1 MLTHID
7 IHAYKCIEH
16 QAFQLAPL
24 TLVTGT
30 NSSGKSTLLQA
41 VLIAIGSKPQNH
53 LAYLSEA
60 IKPYVQLEEVL
71 CRTATAREV
80 QIYLSDDKAKQLHA
94 WITETGASVIHDPS
108 ITLSYE
114 ETLFYLS
121 ADRSGPEELAS
132 LNKTLAIGQ
141 HGQYAIGYFEL
152 NKDKPLHEA
161 LIKPEAAAQTL
172 KAQLAWWLSYITDV
186 ACEPRTEKVTSTSVK
201 LSFTMGEL
209 GEVSPRNTGAGNSYL
224 LKLLI
229 MCLTAKP
236 GHLLLIENP
245 EIHLHPG
252 AQSRLGSLLAFL
264 AARGVQLMVETH
276 CEHLINR
283 VRYEVYQQQL
293 NAQDVV
299 LYYKPSVAE
308 PFTTLGILP
317 SGHFC
322 DEHRQAVN
330 FPTGFFDSTLSELL
344 EIG

>member
-1 MLTHID
+1 MLTYLD
-7 IHAYKCIEH
+7 IKAYKCIEAQH
-16 QAFQLAPL
+16 FKLAPI
-24 TLVTGT
+24 TLLTGT
-30 NSSGKSTLLQA
+30 NASGKSTLLQA
-41 VLIAIGSKPQNH
+41 ALIALGSKHQKNFT
-53 LAYLSEA
+53 YVSEV
-60 IKPYVQLEEVL
+60 IKPYIQLEEVL
-71 CRTATAREV
+71 CRTAEARNV
-80 QIYLSDDKAKQLHA
+80 QITLANDQSKTLHTQ
-94 WITETGASVIHDPS
+94 IQEQGTHVTGD
-108 ITLSYE
+108 LDLGLGYE

-121 ADRSGPEELAS
+121 AERSGPEELAS

-141 HGQYAIGYFEL
+141 YGQFAIGHFEL
-152 NKDKPLHEA
+152 NKDKPLHDA
-161 LIKPEAAAQTL
+161 LIKPEAPAQTL
-172 KAQLAWWLSYITDV
+172 KAQLAGWLSYITDV
-186 ACEPRTEKVTSTSVK
+186 ACEPRTEKITSTSVK

-229 MCLTAKP
+229 MCLTAQP

-264 AARGVQLMVETH
+264 AARGVQLIVETH

-293 NAQDVV
+293 NAQNVV

-308 PFTTLGILP
+308 PFITLGILP

-330 FPTGFFDSTLSELL
+330 FPTGFFDSTLGELL

>member
-1 MLTHID
+1 MLTD
-7 IHAYKCIEH
+7 IEINAFKCIEA
-16 QAFQLAPL
+16 QRFALAPL
-24 TLVTGT
+24 TLVSGT
-30 NSSGKSTLLQA
+30 NASGKSTLLQA
-41 VLIAIGSKPQNH
+41 MLVALGSKPQNN
-53 LAYLSEA
+53 LAYLSDV

-71 CRTATAREV
+71 CRTAEAREV
-80 QIYLSDDKAKQLHA
+80 QICLTNDKAETLHA
-94 WITETGASVIHDPS
+94 WIKETGASVIHDPGMD
-108 ITLSYE
+108 LSYE

-132 LNKTLAIGQ
+132 LNKALPIGQ
-141 HGQYAIGYFEL
+141 HGQYAIGHFEL
-152 NKDKPLHEA
+152 HKDKPLHEA
-161 LIKPEAAAQTL
+161 LVKPEASAQTL

-186 ACEPRTEKVTSTSVK
+186 TCEPRTQKVTSTSVK
-201 LSFTMGEL
+201 LSFTMGDL
-209 GEVSPRNTGAGNSYL
+209 GEVSPLNTGAGNSYL

-252 AQSRLGSLLAFL
+252 AQSRLGVLLAFL
-264 AARGVQLMVETH
+264 AARGVQLVVETH

-283 VRYEVYQQQL
+283 VRYEVYKQQL
-293 NAQDVV
+293 KPTDVA

-308 PFTTLGILP
+308 PFITLGILP

-322 DEHRQAVN
+322 DEDRQAVN